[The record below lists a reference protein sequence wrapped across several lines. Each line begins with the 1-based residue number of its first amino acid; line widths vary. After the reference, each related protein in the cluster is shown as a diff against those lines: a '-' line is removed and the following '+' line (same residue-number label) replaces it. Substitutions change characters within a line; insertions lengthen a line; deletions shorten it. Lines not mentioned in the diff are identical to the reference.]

1 MGGAIGSSSVRET
14 LLVVICVQILCA
26 EAAGGQHAI
35 GGRDLL
41 ASGMSN
47 QIRVVVT
54 GVGIVSPIGI
64 GREAFVDSLRQGR
77 SGIATWDVDP
87 TADRPGPF
95 LVARVNDFDGKNYI
109 QPRKAIKLMSR
120 ELQTAYAASM
130 LAFQESGIDRAT
142 LDVDRIGTVFGSEM
156 IYGDLEEY
164 SDAIK
169 RSVLD
174 GSFTSGNWGSEG
186 MRLMNPLWMLKYL
199 PNMAACHVGIALDA
213 RGPNNTI
220 TSEENSGLMALIEA
234 ANVIR
239 RGAADIMVVGATGN
253 RVNTTR
259 LLYRRHEKVSKNFS
273 DPTSALRPFDARR
286 DGTVEGEGA
295 AALIIESLENA
306 QRRNAN
312 VLAEFIGWGSSCV
325 KPAKPYSGSRVATVN
340 ALRTALEMSKIEA
353 KQLDHI
359 NANGNGTQEEDLEEA
374 QAIASLA
381 PQTPVTAMKSYFGSL
396 GAATGLAEL
405 AGSLWGITD
414 NVVFPTLG
422 TEQVDPACPV
432 HLIQGTAKPWNQDYF
447 AKLSQT
453 CYGQSACVV
462 LRKGLS

>member
-1 MGGAIGSSSVRET
+1 
-14 LLVVICVQILCA
+14 
-26 EAAGGQHAI
+26 
-35 GGRDLL
+35 
-41 ASGMSN
+41 MSN

-54 GVGIVSPIGI
+54 GVGVVSPIGI
-64 GREAFVDSLRQGR
+64 GRDSFVESLRQGR
-77 SGIATWDVDP
+77 SGITKWELDAP
-87 TADRPGPF
+87 GEQPGPF

-142 LDVDRIGTVFGSEM
+142 LNVDRIGTVFGSEM

-169 RSVLD
+169 RSVVD

-259 LLYRRHEKVSKNFS
+259 LIYRRQEKISKHVDNPS
-273 DPTSALRPFDARR
+273 TALRPFAADR

-295 AALIIESLENA
+295 AALVIESLEHA
-306 QRRNAN
+306 QQRNAN
-312 VLAEFIGWGSSCV
+312 IIAEFVGWGSSCV
-325 KPAKPYSGSRVATVN
+325 GPAQPYGGNRVATMNSLRV
-340 ALRTALEMSKIEA
+340 ALDMAKIDA
-353 KQLDHI
+353 NQLDHI

-374 QAIASLA
+374 QAIAALA
-381 PQTPVTAMKSYFGSL
+381 PATPVTAFKSYFGSL

-405 AGSLWGITD
+405 AGSLWGIQD
-414 NVVFPTLG
+414 NAVYPTLS
-422 TEQVDPACPV
+422 TQQVDSACPV
-432 HLIQGTAKPWNQDYF
+432 KLIQGAIKPWTQDYF

-462 LRKGLS
+462 LKKGPQ

>member
-1 MGGAIGSSSVRET
+1 MFFSV
-14 LLVVICVQILCA
+14 
-26 EAAGGQHAI
+26 AADGPSTI
-35 GGRDLL
+35 GGKDLL
-41 ASGMSN
+41 ASGMSK

-54 GVGIVSPIGI
+54 GVGVVSPIGI
-64 GREAFVDSLRQGR
+64 GRDAFVDSLRHGK
-77 SGIATWDVDP
+77 SGITTWDVDP
-87 TADRPGPF
+87 SDSRPGPF

-130 LAFQESGIDRAT
+130 LAFQESGIDRAS

-169 RSVLD
+169 RSVVD

-220 TSEENSGLMALIEA
+220 TSEENSSLMALVEA

-253 RVNTTR
+253 RVNSTR
-259 LLYRRHEKVSKNFS
+259 LIYRRQEKVSRNFAN
-273 DPTSALRPFDARR
+273 PTTALRPFGIDR
-286 DGTVEGEGA
+286 DGMVEGEGA
-295 AALIIESLENA
+295 AALVIESLENA
-306 QRRNAN
+306 QRRNAKII
-312 VLAEFIGWGSSCV
+312 AEFVGWGSSCV
-325 KPAKPYSGSRVATVN
+325 RPAQPFSGSRVATANSLRV
-340 ALRTALEMSKIEA
+340 ALQMSQIDA
-353 KQLDHI
+353 SQLDHI
-359 NANGNGTQEEDLEEA
+359 NANGNGTREEDLEEA
-374 QAIASLA
+374 HAIAAIA
-381 PQTPVTAMKSYFGSL
+381 PDTPVTAMKSYFGSL
-396 GAATGLAEL
+396 GAATGLTEL
-405 AGSLWGITD
+405 AGSLWGIGD
-414 NVVFPTLG
+414 HCVYPTLG
-422 TEQVDPACPV
+422 TQQVDPECPV
-432 HLIQGTAKPWNQDYF
+432 RLIQGTAKPWNQDYF

-453 CYGQSACVV
+453 CYGQAACVV
-462 LRKGLS
+462 LRKGPL

>member
-1 MGGAIGSSSVRET
+1 
-14 LLVVICVQILCA
+14 
-26 EAAGGQHAI
+26 
-35 GGRDLL
+35 
-41 ASGMSN
+41 MSE

-54 GVGIVSPIGI
+54 GVGVVSPIGI
-64 GREAFVDSLRQGR
+64 GRDSFLHSLRQGI
-77 SGIATWDVDP
+77 SGITRWE
-87 TADRPGPF
+87 ADSSSSYPGPF
-95 LVARVNDFDGKNYI
+95 LVGRVNDFDGKNYI

-130 LAFQESGIDRAT
+130 LAFQESGIDRST

-169 RSVLD
+169 RSVVD

-220 TSEENSGLMALIEA
+220 TSEENSGLMALVEA

-259 LLYRRHEKVSKNFS
+259 LLYRRHEKISKRFEN
-273 DPTSALRPFDARR
+273 PAEALRPFATDR

-295 AALIIESLENA
+295 GALVIESLANA

-312 VLAEFIGWGSSCV
+312 IIAEFVGWGSSC
-325 KPAKPYSGSRVATVN
+325 AKPTRPFGASQVAISN
-340 ALRTALEMSKIEA
+340 AFRGALEMSQIGAE
-353 KQLDHI
+353 QLDHI
-359 NANGNGTQEEDLEEA
+359 NANGNGIVEEDFEEA
-374 QAIASLA
+374 QAIAKIA
-381 PQTPVTAMKSYFGSL
+381 PQTPVTALKSYFGSL
-396 GAATGLAEL
+396 GAATGLVEL
-405 AGSLWGITD
+405 AGSLWGSCENT
-414 NVVFPTLG
+414 VFPTLG
-422 TEQVDPACPV
+422 TKQVAPDCPV
-432 HLIQGTAKPWNQDYF
+432 QLIRGSSKNWDKDYF

-453 CYGQSACVV
+453 CYGQAACVV
-462 LRKGLS
+462 LRKGHA

>member
-1 MGGAIGSSSVRET
+1 VEH
-14 LLVVICVQILCA
+14 QIRVFYPV
-26 EAAGGQHAI
+26 AAGGLSAI
-35 GGRDLL
+35 RGRDLL

-54 GVGIVSPIGI
+54 GVGVVSPIGI
-64 GREAFVDSLRQGR
+64 GRDSFVESLRQGR
-77 SGIATWDVDP
+77 SGITKWDVDP
-87 TADRPGPF
+87 AHTPPGPF

-130 LAFQESGIDRAT
+130 LAFQESGIDRST

-169 RSVLD
+169 RSVVD

-239 RGAADIMVVGATGN
+239 RGAADIMIVGATGN
-253 RVNTTR
+253 RVNSTR
-259 LLYRRHEKVSKNFS
+259 LIYRRQDKISQHFS
-273 DPTSALRPFDARR
+273 NPAGALRPFDVQR
-286 DGTVEGEGA
+286 DGTIEGEGA
-295 AALIIESLENA
+295 AALVIESLENA
-306 QRRNAN
+306 QRRNAKII
-312 VLAEFIGWGSSCV
+312 AEFVGWGSSCV
-325 KPAKPYSGSRVATVN
+325 RPIQPYGGSRIATAN
-340 ALRTALEMSKIEA
+340 SLRTALQMSQIQA
-353 KQLDHI
+353 SQLDHI
-359 NANGNGTQEEDLEEA
+359 NANGNGTREEDLEEA
-374 QAIASLA
+374 NAIAAIA
-381 PQTPVTAMKSYFGSL
+381 PETPVTAIKSYFGSL
-396 GAATGLAEL
+396 GAATGLTEL
-405 AGSLWGITD
+405 AASLWGISD
-414 NVVFPTLG
+414 NCVYPTLG
-422 TEQVDPACPV
+422 TQQVDPACPIR
-432 HLIQGTAKPWNQDYF
+432 LIQTTAKPWTQDYF

-453 CYGQSACVV
+453 CYGQAACVV
-462 LRKGLS
+462 LRKGLL

>member
-1 MGGAIGSSSVRET
+1 
-14 LLVVICVQILCA
+14 
-26 EAAGGQHAI
+26 
-35 GGRDLL
+35 
-41 ASGMSN
+41 MSN

-54 GVGIVSPIGI
+54 GVGVVSPIGI
-64 GREAFVDSLRQGR
+64 GRDSFMDSLRQGR
-77 SGIATWDVDP
+77 SGITKWDVDP
-87 TADRPGPF
+87 SNSPPGPF

-130 LAFQESGIDRAT
+130 LAFQESGLDRTT

-169 RSVLD
+169 RSVVD

-220 TSEENSGLMALIEA
+220 TSEENSGLMALVEA

-239 RGAADIMVVGATGN
+239 RGAADIMIVGATGN
-253 RVNTTR
+253 RVNSTR
-259 LLYRRHEKVSKNFS
+259 LIYRRQDKISQHFS
-273 DPTSALRPFDARR
+273 NPAGALRPFDVQR
-286 DGTVEGEGA
+286 DGTIEGEGA
-295 AALIIESLENA
+295 AALVIESLENA

-312 VLAEFIGWGSSCV
+312 IIAEFVGWGSSCV
-325 KPAKPYSGSRVATVN
+325 RPIQPYGGNRIATAN
-340 ALRTALEMSKIEA
+340 SLRTALQMSQIDA
-353 KQLDHI
+353 SQLDHI
-359 NANGNGTQEEDLEEA
+359 NANGNGTREEDLEEA
-374 QAIASLA
+374 NAIATIA
-381 PQTPVTAMKSYFGSL
+381 PETPVTAFKSYFGSL

-405 AGSLWGITD
+405 AASLWGISD
-414 NVVFPTLG
+414 NCVYPTLG
-422 TEQVDPACPV
+422 TQQVDPACPI
-432 HLIQGTAKPWNQDYF
+432 HLIQATAKPWTQDYF

-453 CYGQSACVV
+453 CYGQAACVV
-462 LRKGLS
+462 LRRGLL